1 MKKDISN
8 IAGSALADIA
18 AIFQVPGLS
27 TLKTVWDNI
36 LENKIREARD
46 ALLDEIE
53 EGDFNGILQDELM
66 KTRTLSKTF
75 EKI

>member
-18 AIFQVPGLS
+18 AIFQVPDLS

-53 EGDFNGILQDELM
+53 EGDFSGILQDELM